1 MEQGNTDGMNVLNL
15 SLTSSTSVKQNK
27 MEETNRIVIN
37 FTVENWMIYLAV
49 IAIAFSLANSTL
61 NIIKWYYQRKINQL
75 NERKD

>member
-1 MEQGNTDGMNVLNL
+1 
-15 SLTSSTSVKQNK
+15 

-75 NERKD
+75 NERKP